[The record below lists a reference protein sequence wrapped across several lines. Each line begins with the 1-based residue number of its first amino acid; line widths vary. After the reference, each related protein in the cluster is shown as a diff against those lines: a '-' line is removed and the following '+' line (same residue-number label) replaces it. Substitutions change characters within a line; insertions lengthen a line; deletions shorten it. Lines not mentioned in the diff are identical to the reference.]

1 MTMAETE
8 TTSPPVG
15 LPPPTRSE
23 IAAWIIAGF
32 ALLTVLWLHLL
43 PALLA
48 GLLVYELVHLTTPL
62 LQRYLSNER
71 ARVVAVS
78 ALAVLMV
85 GAVTAAVTW
94 LVVYLRGE
102 GHLTRLLQKMAQ
114 IINQARTTLPESV
127 TENLPDNADELRAAA
142 VHWLETHARALQ
154 TVGENYGRGLAHI
167 LIGLVAGAMVS
178 QMDVRPHSSK
188 RPLARALGERV
199 TRLGN
204 AFRRIVFAQ
213 VRISAV
219 NTTLT
224 ALFLLVGLRLFGV
237 HLPLLKT
244 LIAITFVVG
253 LLPVVGNL
261 ISNAII
267 VIVGLNHSMGAA
279 LACLGFLVLVH
290 KLEYFLNARIVGGQ
304 IRARAWELLI
314 AMLVMEA
321 AFGLPGIVAA
331 PIYYAYLKDELGT
344 RQLV

>member
-1 MTMAETE
+1 MIMLEAEATPP
-8 TTSPPVG
+8 SPKPA
-15 LPPPTRSE
+15 PTRSE
-23 IAAWIIAGF
+23 VAAWMLVGL
-32 ALLTVLWLHLL
+32 ALLAVLWLHLL

-48 GLLVYELVHLTTPL
+48 GLLVYELVHLTAPL
-62 LQRYLSNER
+62 WQRYLSNER

-78 ALAVLMV
+78 ALAVLVV
-85 GAVTAAVTW
+85 GLVTAAVTW

-114 IINQARTTLPESV
+114 IINQARATLPASV
-127 TENLPDNADELRAAA
+127 TESLPDNADELREAA
-142 VHWLETHARALQ
+142 VHWLESHARSLQ
-154 TVGENYGRGLAHI
+154 TAGEDFGRALAHI
-167 LIGLVAGAMVS
+167 LIGLVVGGIVS
-178 QMDVRPHSSK
+178 LSDVRPHSFT
-188 RPLARALGERV
+188 RPLARALAER
-199 TRLGN
+199 TARLAN

-237 HLPLLKT
+237 HLPLVKT
-244 LIAITFVVG
+244 LIAITFLVG

-261 ISNAII
+261 ISNTII
-267 VIVGLNHSMGAA
+267 VIVGLNHSLGAA
-279 LACLGFLVLVH
+279 LACLGFLIVIH
-290 KLEYFLNARIVGGQ
+290 KLEYFLNARIVGSQ

-314 AMLVMEA
+314 AMLIMES

-331 PIYYAYLKDELGT
+331 PIYYAYLKDELAA